1 MNPEWL
7 SIIDTKI
14 AARADKLEEGVHQ
27 LRTEFQEVLTEV
39 QEAKNDQLLA
49 ATTQSSMLAEIK
61 TEMVTNQT
69 KIMNLIAS
77 LAIGRAPAAPPA
89 AGRAVVQQVADTMG
103 GSAIFL
109 SEPLVIKMIEKAQE
123 RSRVADQA
131 ALNLAGGVR
140 TAETYKEII
149 AKGAKQRAAFELRI
163 EKICWTGKKPILL
176 WVQEVGDIIAD
187 VSLDAVTLEFIKGA
201 IWRGIHELKRSELNH
216 IRPGTP
222 AHMTDS
228 IAEYVARIA
237 STYEPEAYSERFRD
251 EYDNR
256 KQLRKEAPQNYVVD
270 KWQMY
275 EQAEPNPYWAQFM
288 RDAIKG
294 FCNYRLQN
302 SMRRDIRLLS
312 DMGKFQN
319 AIHEEV
325 ANLRREAVSTLH
337 PIGSLVGLKVTESS
351 LEWQHPV
358 AGTWPMEV
366 DSLDAP
372 DVEYGEDDMEVAA
385 LQHRDGCWNCHEP
398 GHTRANCTKPKRTA
412 TGPPAAGKKTRG
424 SFPCRRCKK
433 KGHPTEMCGELLPAC
448 TFCKWLGHLEK
459 DCRKKQ
465 NFH

>member
-7 SIIDTKI
+7 SIIDTRI
-14 AARADKLEEGVHQ
+14 ATRADKLEGDVQQ
-27 LRTEFQEVLTEV
+27 LRTEI

-61 TEMVTNQT
+61 KEMGTNQT

-149 AKGAKQRAAFELRI
+149 AKGAKQRAAFELRM

-228 IAEYVARIA
+228 LAEYVTRIA

-275 EQAEPNPYWAQFM
+275 E
-288 RDAIKG
+288 
-294 FCNYRLQN
+294 
-302 SMRRDIRLLS
+302 
-312 DMGKFQN
+312 
-319 AIHEEV
+319 
-325 ANLRREAVSTLH
+325 
-337 PIGSLVGLKVTESS
+337 
-351 LEWQHPV
+351 
-358 AGTWPMEV
+358 
-366 DSLDAP
+366 
-372 DVEYGEDDMEVAA
+372 
-385 LQHRDGCWNCHEP
+385 
-398 GHTRANCTKPKRTA
+398 
-412 TGPPAAGKKTRG
+412 
-424 SFPCRRCKK
+424 
-433 KGHPTEMCGELLPAC
+433 
-448 TFCKWLGHLEK
+448 
-459 DCRKKQ
+459 
-465 NFH
+465 